1 MEALAIPNLAWLS
14 FFSGGRKYAKS
25 VTCVNIRILCIS
37 SFDEFAKYDLPAS
50 LEFAMGRSGQ
60 RRISYVGH
68 SQGTTIGFAAF
79 SQNQTLAAKVDL
91 FIALAPVA
99 TVGNMKSPIKY
110 LSYFS
115 GGIQVCKYRLYRVS
129 PKMRSSVLNYNFER
143 NMAIK
148 LLHLRSFGSV
158 FIQLFY
164 GEKFAKFAEMVDEY
178 SLLK

>member
-1 MEALAIPNLAWLS
+1 MSCARIRINVRIVFKLS
-14 FFSGGRKYAKS
+14 LLICKS
-25 VTCVNIRILCIS
+25 VIF

-50 LEFAMGRSGQ
+50 LEFAMACSKQ
-60 RRISYVGH
+60 KRISYIGH

-115 GGIQVCKYRLYRVS
+115 GGIEVS
-129 PKMRSSVLNYNFER
+129 CVSDCCM
-143 NMAIK
+143 
-148 LLHLRSFGSV
+148 
-158 FIQLFY
+158 
-164 GEKFAKFAEMVDEY
+164 
-178 SLLK
+178 

>member
-1 MEALAIPNLAWLS
+1 
-14 FFSGGRKYAKS
+14 
-25 VTCVNIRILCIS
+25 
-37 SFDEFAKYDLPAS
+37 
-50 LEFAMGRSGQ
+50 MGRSGQ

-129 PKMRSSVLNYNFER
+129 PKMRSSSFE
-143 NMAIK
+143 
-148 LLHLRSFGSV
+148 L
-158 FIQLFY
+158 
-164 GEKFAKFAEMVDEY
+164 
-178 SLLK
+178 